1 MPEKWRS
8 TLNALVVANTG
19 LSACW
24 LFRQELLVC
33 HVNRKKESLRN
44 AIWHRRLLMLPT
56 WWPVQMVNVRL
67 PRKRRSNRYCVI
79 SLRCP

>member
-1 MPEKWRS
+1 MDTRKSPLYAGFFVPEKRYR

-33 HVNRKKESLRN
+33 HVNQKRENTPLVRGHVC
-44 AIWHRRLLMLPT
+44 ITEETYL
-56 WWPVQMVNVRL
+56 VNIKSCASIFV
-67 PRKRRSNRYCVI
+67 C
-79 SLRCP
+79 